1 MKPMRMHHVGII
13 LPTLEA
19 AYKWLE
25 TFDLE
30 VDYKGFVEA
39 YQADLI
45 FTKYTENESPVELI
59 IPREGSVLKNFNNGK
74 GGIAHIAF
82 ECEDVE
88 AIRQDFESRG
98 IEMLEGSA
106 VPGTSDIIV
115 NFVRPKYTQGIL
127 VEYVQTVA
135 PIQRD

>member
-19 AYKWLE
+19 GHRFLE
-25 TFDLE
+25 KFGLE
-30 VDYKGFVEA
+30 VDYQGYVEA

-45 FTKYTENESPVELI
+45 FTKYTERDTPIELI
-59 IPREGSVLKNFNNGK
+59 IPKAGVLKDFNEGK

-82 ECEDVE
+82 EVEDVE
-88 AIRQDFESRG
+88 AVRKEYEEKG
-98 IEMLEGSA
+98 MKMLEGSA

-115 NFVRPKYTQGIL
+115 NFLRPKFGEGIL
-127 VEYVQTVA
+127 VEFVETVA
-135 PIQRD
+135 PIQR